1 MPLPLIV
8 AAVTFATIL
17 AGAGVLHLLPRLGHV
32 GRAASDR
39 LCAGLPLDLVVTYF
53 LALPPIL
60 GAIVAGWL
68 GLAAAVAGQLLGLI
82 AWELLHE
89 ARHARTNGR
98 AQILRT
104 TNALTGRFGAARNL
118 FAVFWTAWAVPIFW
132 VVRVAQYAVYP
143 PLTWTVNFPKYDARE
158 WINVSRH
165 KFDGLVGHDRIW
177 CLYCDWMTGVWS
189 LGTEMLRNVESFWC
203 PVRYSNTAKC
213 SNCTREFPD
222 IDGGWVDAGGDMAD
236 VTAVLRDKYGAAHD
250 GPNAWFGHD
259 SRRVPLRVNGRDVHR
274 SNGSTV
280 TAGR

>member
-1 MPLPLIV
+1 MPVPLIV
-8 AAVTFATIL
+8 AAATFAAIL

-53 LALPPIL
+53 LALPPIA
-60 GAIVAGWL
+60 GAIVAGWPGVVAAVVAQVL
-68 GLAAAVAGQLLGLI
+68 GLV

-89 ARHARTNGR
+89 ARHARTRGR
-98 AQILRT
+98 AQILRAN
-104 TNALTGRFGAARNL
+104 NAVVGGRFGAIRNVT
-118 FAVFWTAWAVPIFW
+118 ACFWTAWAVPIFW
-132 VVRVAQYAVYP
+132 CIRVAQYAVYP
-143 PLTWTVNFPKYDARE
+143 PLIWLVDFPKYDARE

-165 KFDGLVGHDRIW
+165 KFEGLVGHDRIW

-213 SNCTREFPD
+213 SNCVREFPD
-222 IDGGWVDAGGDMAD
+222 IDGGWVDAGGDVRDAAL
-236 VTAVLRDKYGAAHD
+236 VVRDKYGGD

-274 SNGSTV
+274 SNGNPV